1 MHLLRNTVITAVC
14 LCAPFFATAFA
25 QDGVYD
31 TSRELAEDKFQE
43 ESPVYVPGKSKKA
56 EEGDTQS
63 TGKARN
69 SKVDGQGKKGVDD
82 VTGIR
87 KLVDDLLQED
97 ALKREEAAKAEEQAS
112 ANAKEKDT
120 AIYRVPDT
128 LTLKPLNASY
138 FSIGGVRPGA
148 TLQRVKNVFGS
159 PTKYSQSDHYTELKY
174 NRQDLN
180 IRFVLRNDTAQ
191 ILKTPDVDRKPVKT
205 GVEQIFLSK
214 GDDVFIGPGIHL
226 GHPAEL
232 LIRKYG
238 IPFNILRDAD
248 ANVYYFV
255 YESPKKDHLLIF
267 AIVERKVARV
277 ALISPRPPYTDGLGV
292 TKPQDRSERD
302 FTLVGYGVNEPFQA
316 NRYNM
321 WTNLI
326 KKKDRNFWL
335 YGSYGVEVSRHNEV
349 TKVFLLNN
357 SSYTSRGATLGY
369 NLSTVLALYGMP
381 DRIEKGP
388 EGDQYV
394 DAYYYD
400 SPYQKN
406 VSLVFIVKRPSAY
419 IDDVLLITE
428 PIKNIQGPLERYG
441 LK

>member
-1 MHLLRNTVITAVC
+1 MRFLQKAAIAAVC
-14 LCAPFFATAFA
+14 LCSPFLATAFA
-25 QDGVYD
+25 QHGTVPDDV
-31 TSRELAEDKFQE
+31 LQE
-43 ESPVYVPGKSKKA
+43 ESPVIMPKTTA
-56 EEGDTQS
+56 EEEKGDEK
-63 TGKARN
+63 GKPRIPGLEN
-69 SKVDGQGKKGVDD
+69 LHIEGNTKNGVED
-82 VTGIR
+82 VTGI
-87 KLVDDLLQED
+87 KKAVHDLLQEGVVTS
-97 ALKREEAAKAEEQAS
+97 EESTTIEKQGEE
-112 ANAKEKDT
+112 KKKDT
-120 AIYRVPDT
+120 TVYEVPNT
-128 LTLKPLNASY
+128 LVLKPLDNSY

-159 PTKYSQSDHYTELKY
+159 PTKYSQSDHYTELTY

-191 ILKTPDVDRKPVKT
+191 VLKTPDVDRKPVKT
-205 GVEQIFLSK
+205 GVEKVFLSK
-214 GDDVFIGPGIHL
+214 GDNVFIGPGIHL

-248 ANVYYFV
+248 TNVYYFV
-255 YESPKKDHLLIF
+255 YESPKKDHILIF

-292 TKPQDRSERD
+292 TKPQERAERD
-302 FTLVGYGVNEPFQA
+302 FTLVGYGVNEPFQP

-369 NLSTVLALYGMP
+369 NLSTVLALYGLP

-388 EGDQYV
+388 DGDQYV

-428 PIKNIQGPLERYG
+428 PIKNIQDPLERYG
-441 LK
+441 LR